1 MTIFSVRHTTT
12 YRYARPVPFGQHRL
26 MFRPR
31 DSYDQRLLHA
41 SLRIDPEP
49 CDLRWIHDVFGNC
62 VALIQIAQPADR
74 LRFETLIRLDHTT
87 HVPLELE
94 IDDSARRYPF
104 DYAAE
109 EIVDLEPTIRRHFA
123 DDGEEIAQWSRRF
136 LKVGQPT
143 DTARLL
149 MTLCAAI
156 HESFAYSRRTETGT
170 QPPLVTLHSRKGT
183 CRDFALFM
191 MEAVR
196 SLGFAARFV
205 SGYVY
210 VRDRD
215 GSVTRGGGAT
225 HAWCQ
230 VYIPGAGWV
239 EFDPTNGIVGNR
251 DLIRVAVARD
261 PEQAIPLSGT
271 YIGKA
276 KDAKGMTVQVN
287 VTTEKAPERVEAP
300 AEDDWELADGLTIGR

>member
-1 MTIFSVRHTTT
+1 
-12 YRYARPVPFGQHRL
+12 

-41 SLRIDPEP
+41 SLQVDPAP
-49 CDLRWIHDVFGNC
+49 CQVRWIHDVFGNC
-62 VALIQIAQPADR
+62 VALIQVAQASDR

-94 IDDSARRYPF
+94 IDDAARRYPF
-104 DYAAE
+104 DYPAE
-109 EIVDLEPTIRRHFA
+109 EIVDLEPTIRRHFP
-123 DDGEEIAQWSRRF
+123 DDGDEIANWSRQF
-136 LKVGQPT
+136 VKVGQPT

-156 HESFAYSRRTETGT
+156 HESFAYSRRAETGT
-170 QPPLVTLHSRKGT
+170 QQPLVTLRNRKGT
-183 CRDFALFM
+183 CRDFALLM

-215 GSVTRGGGAT
+215 GSITRGGGAT

-261 PEQAIPLSGT
+261 PEQAVPLSGRYFGT
-271 YIGKA
+271 AEDA
-276 KDAKGMTVQVN
+276 KDMTVQVN
-287 VTTEKAPERVEAP
+287 VTTENASDG
-300 AEDDWELADGLTIGR
+300 AEPRAAEDWELADGLTVGR